1 MSLSF
6 LTRHIRSFC
15 ESVRR
20 LATLKF
26 VAAVERLSAAGFG
39 ISIGVGYSSLGYLQL
54 LPVDEL
60 KIDRQFTRDLLVDGG
75 VAAIVESVVG
85 LGARLGIRTVV
96 EGIETVALR
105 V

>member
-1 MSLSF
+1 M
-6 LTRHIRSFC
+6 
-15 ESVRR
+15 
-20 LATLKF
+20 
-26 VAAVERLSAAGFG
+26 ERLSAAGFG

-60 KIDRQFTRDLLVDGG
+60 KIDRQFMRDLLVDGG